1 MMTPPALPCA
11 APEDTSTQ
19 PDLSSMVEVVF
30 HDPRGV
36 YSMWVTG
43 AYEVEDGI
51 DMGDH
56 VLGAIRQ
63 RLVPVG
69 VADGWRVEEVLTGR
83 GGEWHAFRVR
93 ESVSPTK

>member
-1 MMTPPALPCA
+1 MTTPPALPCA

-19 PDLSSMVEVVF
+19 PDLSSMIEVVF

-36 YSMWVTG
+36 YSMSVTG
-43 AYEVEDGI
+43 AYEV

-56 VLGAIRQ
+56 VLGVIRQ

-69 VADGWRVEEVLTGR
+69 VADGWKVEEVITGR
-83 GGEWHAFRVR
+83 GYEWHAFRVR
-93 ESVSPTK
+93 EEVSPTK